1 MALLD
6 LWNEKPEQ
14 LKDKQVQQLIAFAGD
29 GRLLDNSECS
39 KEFRS
44 FLSNIPSFHLINY
57 ANQILN
63 NPFADS
69 GMALQD
75 IVNEMGERLG
85 ATVSRGL
92 YHGKKNSIGFDGL
105 WKFPCDH
112 SIIVEIKTTSAF
124 NIALDTIS
132 NYRKKLIEADQVSEE
147 KSSILLIVGKQ
158 QTRDLE
164 AQIRGSR
171 HAWDVRLISINALV
185 NLMSIMEDVEDP
197 HLVQRIHQI
206 LIPREFTRLDDIAE
220 ILFSAAE
227 EIKQDVI
234 AIDVQEEVV
243 DKKSIEPKLTP
254 VSFHE
259 ACIKRIQSAI
269 HENLIKRTKAQYST
283 ANKTTFI
290 NCAVSKEHNPDTK
303 PNYWFS
309 FHPHQREALSKAGKA
324 FVAFGCGTSKQVILI
339 PFCEF
344 EPLIDGMWTTEKED
358 RKYWHV
364 VIYYKDSKYLLH
376 RKKGQKIIDLTN
388 YLIPENV

>member
-29 GRLLDNSECS
+29 GKLLDTSECS
-39 KEFRS
+39 KEFRA
-44 FLSNIPSFHLINY
+44 FLTNVPSTNLINY

-63 NPFADS
+63 IPFTDS

-75 IVNEMGERLG
+75 IVNEIGERLG

-92 YHGKKNSIGFDGL
+92 YHGKKNSNGFDGL
-105 WKFPCDH
+105 WKFPSGH
-112 SIIVEIKTTSAF
+112 SIIVEVKTTSAF

-132 NYRKKLIEADQVSEE
+132 NYRKKLIESNEVSEE
-147 KSSILLIVGKQ
+147 KSSILLIIGKQ
-158 QTRDLE
+158 QTQDLE

-171 HAWDVRLISINALV
+171 HAWDIRLISINALV
-185 NLMSIMEDVEDP
+185 NLMSIKEDLEDP
-197 HLVQRIHQI
+197 KLVQRIHQI

-227 EIKQDVI
+227 EIKQDI
-234 AIDVQEEVV
+234 FPINEHEKIV
-243 DKKSIEPKLTP
+243 DTKSKEPKLTP

-259 ACIKRIQSAI
+259 ACIHRIEPAI
-269 HENLIKRTKAQYST
+269 HEKLIKRTKAQYST
-283 ANKTTFI
+283 ADKTTFV
-290 NCAVSKEHNPDTK
+290 NCAVSKEHSPDIN

-309 FHPHQREALSKAGKA
+309 FHPHQREALSKAAKA
-324 FVAFGCGTSKQVILI
+324 FVAFGCGTSKQIILI
-339 PFCEF
+339 PFSEF
-344 EPLIDGMWTTEKED
+344 DPLLDGMWATENED

-364 VIYYKDSKYLLH
+364 VIYHKNSKYLLH
-376 RKKGQKIIDLTN
+376 RKKGQKVIDLTS
-388 YLIPENV
+388 YLIS